1 MIDSHAAP
9 DWQDG
14 RYYQP
19 LNGFDAAGLAWEFV
33 RRNPDYRTM
42 VMRLGTVTGETRA
55 GVEILPAR
63 FPGAAAWG
71 LSFR

>member
-1 MIDSHAAP
+1 MINSYAAP

-14 RYYQP
+14 RHYQP

-33 RRNPDYRTM
+33 RRNPNYRST
-42 VMRLGTVTGETRA
+42 VMPLGTVTGETRA
-55 GVEILPAR
+55 GVEILPAG
-63 FPGAAAWG
+63 FPGAPAWG